1 MSFRKQIIIQP
12 FVNVPQI
19 DWRGILCGAVA
30 VPRSR
35 HETNWTQSSLLM
47 SSRDINFFIGLLV
60 GRCLVFTRRLRRWS
74 ANFLWIDVKDKL
86 GVKDWKHQRNL
97 DCSQTFFLFWTIWW
111 ARENDHEA
119 QKKPK
124 KRQKGRKR
132 RKTHFFSLTPF
143 STPTPPPY
151 ACGHP
156 WVLFSY
162 ARSTIFKEKIEG
174 LWTEKRK
181 SNLTRK
187 VT

>member
-86 GVKDWKHQRNL
+86 GVKDWKDQRNL
-97 DCSQTFFLFWTIWW
+97 DCSETFFLFWTIWR

-119 QKKPK
+119 KRGKKQK
-124 KRQKGRKR
+124 RDREEERGRK
-132 RKTHFFSLTPF
+132 HIFFSPSPF
-143 STPTPPPY
+143 PTPTP
-151 ACGHP
+151 
-156 WVLFSY
+156 LRL
-162 ARSTIFKEKIEG
+162 RSPVGFIFIRA
-174 LWTEKRK
+174 LDD
-181 SNLTRK
+181 L
-187 VT
+187 

>member
-19 DWRGILCGAVA
+19 DWHGILCGAVA

-97 DCSQTFFLFWTIWW
+97 DCPQTFFLFWTIWW

-119 QKKPK
+119 REKNQKRDREVERGGK
-124 KRQKGRKR
+124 
-132 RKTHFFSLTPF
+132 HIFFHWLLS
-143 STPTPPPY
+143 PPPP
-151 ACGHP
+151 HP
-156 WVLFSY
+156 LTLAVTRGFY
-162 ARSTIFKEKIEG
+162 FHTRARRS
-174 LWTEKRK
+174 LKRK
-181 SNLTRK
+181 
-187 VT
+187 

>member
-1 MSFRKQIIIQP
+1 M
-12 FVNVPQI
+12 NVPQI

-86 GVKDWKHQRNL
+86 GLKDWKHQRNL
-97 DCSQTFFLFWTIWW
+97 DCPQTFFLFWTIWW

-119 QKKPK
+119 REKTKKETE
-124 KRQKGRKR
+124 R
-132 RKTHFFSLTPF
+132 RETHYFSLTPF

-162 ARSTIFKEKIEG
+162 ARSTISKEKIEG
-174 LWTEKRK
+174 LWTGKRK

>member
-19 DWRGILCGAVA
+19 DWRSILCGAVA

-86 GVKDWKHQRNL
+86 GVKDWKDQRNL
-97 DCSQTFFLFWTIWW
+97 DCSETFFLFWTIWW
-111 ARENDHEA
+111 ARENDHKA
-119 QKKPK
+119 KRGKKPK
-124 KRQKGRKR
+124 KRQRGRKR
-132 RKTHFFSLTPF
+132 KETHFFFTVSFPHPHPLTLAVTRGFYLHTRARRSL
-143 STPTPPPY
+143 
-151 ACGHP
+151 
-156 WVLFSY
+156 
-162 ARSTIFKEKIEG
+162 
-174 LWTEKRK
+174 KRK
-181 SNLTRK
+181 
-187 VT
+187 

>member
-19 DWRGILCGAVA
+19 DWRGILRGAVA

-47 SSRDINFFIGLLV
+47 SSRDINFFMGLLV

-86 GVKDWKHQRNL
+86 GVKDWKDQRNL
-97 DCSQTFFLFWTIWW
+97 DCSETFFLFWTIWW

-119 QKKPK
+119 KRGKKPK
-124 KRQKGRKR
+124 KRQRGRKR
-132 RKTHFFSLTPF
+132 KETHFFFTVSFPHPHPLTLAVTRGFYFHTRARRSL
-143 STPTPPPY
+143 
-151 ACGHP
+151 
-156 WVLFSY
+156 
-162 ARSTIFKEKIEG
+162 
-174 LWTEKRK
+174 KRK
-181 SNLTRK
+181 
-187 VT
+187 

>member
-30 VPRSR
+30 VPRLR

-86 GVKDWKHQRNL
+86 GVKDWKDQRNL
-97 DCSQTFFLFWTIWW
+97 DCSETFFLFWTIWR

-119 QKKPK
+119 KRGKKQK
-124 KRQKGRKR
+124 RDREEERGRK
-132 RKTHFFSLTPF
+132 HIFFSPSPF
-143 STPTPPPY
+143 STPTP
-151 ACGHP
+151 
-156 WVLFSY
+156 LRL
-162 ARSTIFKEKIEG
+162 RSPVGFIFIRA
-174 LWTEKRK
+174 LDD
-181 SNLTRK
+181 L
-187 VT
+187 

>member
-1 MSFRKQIIIQP
+1 MSFREQIIIQP

-30 VPRSR
+30 VPRLR

-86 GVKDWKHQRNL
+86 GVKDWKDQRNL
-97 DCSQTFFLFWTIWW
+97 DCSETFFLFWTIWW

-119 QKKPK
+119 KRGKKPK
-124 KRQKGRKR
+124 KRQRGRKR
-132 RKTHFFSLTPF
+132 KETHFFFHRLLSSP
-143 STPTPPPY
+143 PPPY

-162 ARSTIFKEKIEG
+162 ARSTISKEKIEG
-174 LWTEKRK
+174 L
-181 SNLTRK
+181 TRK

>member
-30 VPRSR
+30 VPRLR

-86 GVKDWKHQRNL
+86 GVKDWKDQRNL
-97 DCSQTFFLFWTIWW
+97 DCSETFFLFWTIWW

-119 QKKPK
+119 KRGKKPK
-124 KRQKGRKR
+124 KRQRGRKR
-132 RKTHFFSLTPF
+132 KETHFFFHRLLSP
-143 STPTPPPY
+143 PPPPY

-162 ARSTIFKEKIEG
+162 ARSTISKEKIEG
-174 LWTEKRK
+174 L
-181 SNLTRK
+181 TRK

>member
-97 DCSQTFFLFWTIWW
+97 DCPQTFFLFWTIWW

-119 QKKPK
+119 REKTKKETE
-124 KRQKGRKR
+124 R
-132 RKTHFFSLTPF
+132 RETHYFSLTPF

-162 ARSTIFKEKIEG
+162 ARSTISKEKIEG
-174 LWTEKRK
+174 LWTGKRK

>member
-19 DWRGILCGAVA
+19 DWHGILCGAVA

-86 GVKDWKHQRNL
+86 GVKDWKDQRNL
-97 DCSQTFFLFWTIWW
+97 DCSETFFLFWTIWW
-111 ARENDHEA
+111 ARENDYEA
-119 QKKPK
+119 KRGKKPK
-124 KRQKGRKR
+124 KRQRGRKR
-132 RKTHFFSLTPF
+132 KETHFFFHRLLSP
-143 STPTPPPY
+143 PPPPY

-162 ARSTIFKEKIEG
+162 ARLTISKEKIEG
-174 LWTEKRK
+174 L
-181 SNLTRK
+181 TRK